1 MPVSSALGIV
11 DQEMQVERLT
21 FRVSYLLHSSQA
33 RRMDFAV
40 GAAPEF
46 LGCIM
51 IVPHRGPQNSES
63 HKMMECL
70 IFDHTQHGTVPSGM
84 FAAQLGVRSL
94 AFCAYLTLTPTC
106 RLENHAKISTIGNRD
121 KNYSPML

>member
-1 MPVSSALGIV
+1 MPVSFVLRIV

-46 LGCIM
+46 FAFIM
-51 IVPHRGPQNSES
+51 IVPPGPQNSES
-63 HKMMECL
+63 RKMTECL
-70 IFDHTQHGTVPSGM
+70 ILDHLEHRTV
-84 FAAQLGVRSL
+84 
-94 AFCAYLTLTPTC
+94 
-106 RLENHAKISTIGNRD
+106 RLVCSRHSWGCW
-121 KNYSPML
+121 